1 MVGQH
6 IPAVLVTFSVLAA
19 YRIFGIGDYI
29 YDITHK
35 ELQSK
40 YDYVISKLIK
50 DLNTRRNKL
59 NLDVSNRLFHEHKS
73 NLKTSLNYFNLLLYY
88 Y

>member
-40 YDYVISKLIK
+40 YDYVISKLNFCIAS
-50 DLNTRRNKL
+50 NENKL
-59 NLDVSNRLFHEHKS
+59 EKISIS
-73 NLKTSLNYFNLLLYY
+73 IQI
-88 Y
+88 

>member
-40 YDYVISKLIK
+40 YDYVISKLNFCIAS
-50 DLNTRRNKL
+50 NENKL
-59 NLDVSNRLFHEHKS
+59 EKKFLIQI
-73 NLKTSLNYFNLLLYY
+73 
-88 Y
+88 

>member
-6 IPAVLVTFSVLAA
+6 IPVVLVTFSVLAA

-40 YDYVISKLIK
+40 YDYVISKFKIGIQEMSLI
-50 DLNTRRNKL
+50 
-59 NLDVSNRLFHEHKS
+59 
-73 NLKTSLNYFNLLLYY
+73 
-88 Y
+88 

>member
-6 IPAVLVTFSVLAA
+6 IPAVLVTLSVLAA

-40 YDYVISKLIK
+40 YDYVISKLNFCIAS
-50 DLNTRRNKL
+50 NENKL
-59 NLDVSNRLFHEHKS
+59 EKISIS
-73 NLKTSLNYFNLLLYY
+73 IQI
-88 Y
+88 

>member
-6 IPAVLVTFSVLAA
+6 IPAVLVIFSVLAA

-29 YDITHK
+29 YEITNK

-40 YDYVISKLIK
+40 YDYVIGKF
-50 DLNTRRNKL
+50 RN
-59 NLDVSNRLFHEHKS
+59 VFISN
-73 NLKTSLNYFNLLLYY
+73 
-88 Y
+88 